1 MGGHD
6 KERHMSIEENK
17 NIVRKF
23 YESGNRGD
31 MDTVVDLIADD
42 ITWTNMG
49 TTSLSGTYVGKAELM
64 EKLIGPLFGQLKQGI
79 HMDIRQLVAE
89 GDHVV
94 AVTSGTSE
102 TLDGR
107 PYNNDY
113 CWIIRIRDG
122 KLAEVTEYSD
132 TELITSVFG

>member
-1 MGGHD
+1 MLT
-6 KERHMSIEENK
+6 EENK
-17 NIVRKF
+17 NIVRRF

-31 MDTVVDLIADD
+31 MDTVVDLLADD
-42 ITWTNMG
+42 IKWTNMG
-49 TTSLSGTYVGKAELM
+49 TTSLSGVYMGKAELM
-64 EKLIGPLFGQLKQGI
+64 EKLIGPLFGRLKQGI
-79 HMDIRQLVAE
+79 HMDIQQLVAE

-94 AVTSGTSE
+94 AVTSGSSE

-113 CWIIRIRDG
+113 CWVIRIRDG

>member
-1 MGGHD
+1 
-6 KERHMSIEENK
+6 MSVQENK
-17 NIVRKF
+17 NIVREF

-31 MDTVVDLIADD
+31 MDTVVDLLADD
-42 ITWTNMG
+42 VRWTNMG
-49 TTSLSGTYVGKAELM
+49 TTSLSGVYEGKAELM
-64 EKLIGPLFGQLKQGI
+64 EKLIGPLFGRLKQGI
-79 HMDIRQLVAE
+79 HMDIELLVAE

-94 AVTSGTSE
+94 AVTSGSSE

-107 PYNNDY
+107 PYNNNY